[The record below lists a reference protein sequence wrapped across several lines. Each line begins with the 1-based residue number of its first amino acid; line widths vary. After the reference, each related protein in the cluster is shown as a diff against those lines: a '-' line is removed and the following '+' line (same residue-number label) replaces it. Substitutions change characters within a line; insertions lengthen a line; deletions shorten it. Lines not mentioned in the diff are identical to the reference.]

1 MVYRIK
7 WYLISFIPKSTK
19 IISPAMQISLTNKSN
34 TPSTMAGSSECHFFV
49 IIGMRNLTNGFII
62 AHLVRDK
69 RGDSN
74 AIPSHIAVWGIHRI
88 HIFFLLRINWH
99 AWIWINST
107 FLYDF
112 PLIWNYPPQKEH
124 YLWVWQLVKKKR
136 RRYNSIHSPLCNN
149 ILYELEM
156 KKCP

>member
-7 WYLISFIPKSTK
+7 WHLISFIPKSTK

-34 TPSTMAGSSECHFFV
+34 THSTMAGSSECHFFV

-88 HIFFLLRINWH
+88 HIFFYLVSIGMLGFELILLFCMI
-99 AWIWINST
+99 
-107 FLYDF
+107 
-112 PLIWNYPPQKEH
+112 
-124 YLWVWQLVKKKR
+124 
-136 RRYNSIHSPLCNN
+136 SP
-149 ILYELEM
+149 
-156 KKCP
+156 

>member
-7 WYLISFIPKSTK
+7 WYLISFILNLPRL
-19 IISPAMQISLTNKSN
+19 SPLQCKFRSPTNQIHLQPWRGHQNVI
-34 TPSTMAGSSECHFFV
+34 FFV

-88 HIFFLLRINWH
+88 HIFFF
-99 AWIWINST
+99 IW
-107 FLYDF
+107 Y
-112 PLIWNYPPQKEH
+112 
-124 YLWVWQLVKKKR
+124 QLACLDL
-136 RRYNSIHSPLCNN
+136 N
-149 ILYELEM
+149 
-156 KKCP
+156 

>member
-88 HIFFLLRINWH
+88 HIFFYLVSIGMLGFELIPLFCMISPWSEIIHPKKSIIYESDNW
-99 AWIWINST
+99 
-107 FLYDF
+107 
-112 PLIWNYPPQKEH
+112 
-124 YLWVWQLVKKKR
+124 
-136 RRYNSIHSPLCNN
+136 
-149 ILYELEM
+149 
-156 KKCP
+156 